1 MGRFKLAKRFQFRA
15 EAIARPQAE
24 KPHLSSAPVHYS
36 ASRPCLCL
44 LQRSHR
50 CVLRGWPVHTQLSHK
65 RLSASP
71 LKGLSSIFLGCDSF
85 VCKNRVTQRE
95 PGMADGHNRSRSSE
109 RKLAFIC
116 QGLAFAEVCLAV
128 RERS

>member
-1 MGRFKLAKRFQFRA
+1 MGRFKLAKRFRFRA

-24 KPHLSSAPVHYS
+24 KPHLSSAPVT
-36 ASRPCLCL
+36 
-44 LQRSHR
+44 QREPSMPLPAPASHR